1 MLILMEILILGIH
14 LRQRYLFRRK
24 IMLFL
29 NAPTLFM
36 QDYIGQVERVLMKYL
51 Q

>member
-14 LRQRYLFRRK
+14 LRQRYLFRKK
-24 IMLFL
+24 IMLFQNVL
-29 NAPTLFM
+29 ILFM
-36 QDYIGQVERVLMKYL
+36 PAYIGQVERVLMKYL